1 MLTLIFDCEIAR
13 RQEGDGI
20 RVLIIFLTLT
30 REFKYRLNETNET
43 GLGGRRM
50 SCGKS
55 PNP

>member
-1 MLTLIFDCEIAR
+1 MLTLIFDCEITR
-13 RQEGDGI
+13 RQESDGT
-20 RVLIIFLTLT
+20 RVLIIFLTLN
-30 REFKYRLNETNET
+30 REFKYRLNETDET